1 MRCGEVS
8 EVWPWTLVCIECTE
22 RFEVDLARL
31 LCDCGGA
38 LDLELRRD
46 RSGASASVSFGEGM
60 RALLPVNPESFRT
73 VSITRNTVTP
83 LVPCDPKATAGG
95 VWFKCD
101 YVSPSGSFKDRG
113 AAVLAALALQFGA
126 DKIVV
131 DSSGNAGAAL
141 AMHAARAGIPCE
153 VFAPAST
160 SPMKLAQCAAHGATV
175 RLIEGP
181 RRNAHDAA
189 VVEAEH
195 SGAFYASHGSNPHF
209 HHGVKSW
216 AYEVVHQLG
225 RAPEEVVVP
234 YGAGTLVLG
243 SVIGFAEMVAAGL
256 IERVPRI
263 IAVRKLPV
271 QAEVS
276 HEHDQQHAV
285 AEGIATDNPLRTRQ
299 IEHAVVA
306 SGGRVMHVTD
316 MQILEAQADL
326 ARRGFH
332 VESTGAVAWAALLG
346 LQRGHGRSDTVVA
359 LTGSGLKEL
368 SGVS

>member
-1 MRCGEVS
+1 
-8 EVWPWTLVCIECTE
+8 VWPWTLVCIECTE
-22 RFEVDLARL
+22 RFEVGLTRL

-38 LDLELRRD
+38 LDLEFHGD
-46 RSGASASVSFGEGM
+46 RSGACASVSFREGM
-60 RALLPVNPESFRT
+60 QVLLPVSPESFRT
-73 VSITRNTVTP
+73 VSITQNTLTP
-83 LVPCDPKATAGG
+83 LVPCDPNAAAGG

-101 YVSPSGSFKDRG
+101 YASPSGSFKDRG

-126 DKIVV
+126 DRIVV

-160 SPMKLAQCAAHGATV
+160 SHMKFRQCVAHGATV

-181 RRNAHDAA
+181 RRSAHDAA
-189 VVEAEH
+189 VAEAER

-243 SVIGFAEMVAAGL
+243 SVVGFTEMLAAGL

-263 IAVRKLPV
+263 IAARKLPAPV
-271 QAEVS
+271 GAS
-276 HEHDQQHAV
+276 DANGREHVV
-285 AEGIATDNPLRTRQ
+285 AEGIATDNPLRAGQ
-299 IEHAVVA
+299 IERAVAA
-306 SGGRVMHVTD
+306 SGGRIVRVAD
-316 MQILEAQADL
+316 EQILDAQADL
-326 ARRGFH
+326 ARRGFY
-332 VESTGAVAWAALLG
+332 VESTGAVAWAAPLALEPT
-346 LQRGHGRSDTVVA
+346 QPTVETVIA
-359 LTGSGLKEL
+359 LTGSGLKE
-368 SGVS
+368 SPGMKVS